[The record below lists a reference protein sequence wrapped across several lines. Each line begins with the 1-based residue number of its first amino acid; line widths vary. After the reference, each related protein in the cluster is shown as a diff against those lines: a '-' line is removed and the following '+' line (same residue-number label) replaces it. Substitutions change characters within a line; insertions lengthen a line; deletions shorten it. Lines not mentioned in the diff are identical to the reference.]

1 MSKRVGRKKKY
12 DAQTI
17 AKLLYLMNYKQMT
30 LQEACKK
37 LGISRVTG
45 YRALKELETNED
57 LKLQVYEL
65 LQEMQEGEKY
75 LINWDKFNELCEK
88 LTELD
93 INEKMELIKE
103 VTWHRPIQLYILNR
117 LTPDN
122 VNSVKETLRL
132 MERVWK
138 IAGKGNPEEW
148 SEERILALVQ
158 HIKSL
163 RSKYCEGYVKKHLV
177 CLRLILPEDKKN
189 LVFTGGFK
197 FIPKPIPPISL
208 EDFIKWL
215 NDGKNEIPESWD
227 YVAPS
232 KEKFTIMEKLI
243 ICTKISTNERT
254 KTFLNMKWKQLDL
267 KSGIAYFYE
276 KKTRTEWRSRLN
288 WLIDGEL
295 ISYRGMSLSQWLAKY
310 KEYVRPQSEEQVV
323 FDLTEKQLRAIF
335 KKFGKYFGVEH
346 LVPHDACKLFILYN
360 VLLGYDITVIVKG
373 LNGRGWADMNTAM
386 AHYFAV
392 TQYLS
397 SYFDM
402 RAKITKKL
410 LLGYEVSEEER
421 QLAFKPALN
430 NISL

>member
-1 MSKRVGRKKKY
+1 MVEKRVGRKKKY
-12 DAQTI
+12 NPEII
-17 AKLLYLMNYKQMT
+17 AKALYLINYKGLT
-30 LQEACKK
+30 LQETAKK
-37 LGISRVTG
+37 LGLSRVTL
-45 YRALKELETNED
+45 YRALKELEENED
-57 LKLQVYEL
+57 LKLQVYEIL
-65 LQEMQEGEKY
+65 AELQEGVKY
-75 LINWDKFNELCEK
+75 LIDWDKFNELCSK

-103 VTWHRPIQLYILNR
+103 VTWCRQIQLYILNR

-122 VNSVKETLRL
+122 VQSVKNTLSI

-138 IAGKGNPEEW
+138 MGGKGNPEEW

-177 CLRLILPEDKKN
+177 CLRLMLPESKKN

-197 FIPKPIPPISL
+197 FASKPIPPISL

-215 NDGKNEIPESWD
+215 NDRKNEIPNSWT
-227 YVAPS
+227 YTTVNGN
-232 KEKFTIMEKLI
+232 KFTILEKLI
-243 ICTKISTNERT
+243 IATKISTNERT
-254 KTFLNMKWKQLDL
+254 KTFLSMKWKQLDL

-276 KKTRTEWRSRLN
+276 KKTKTEWRSRLN

-310 KEYVRPQSEEQVV
+310 KEHVKPESDEQVV
-323 FDLTEKQLRAIF
+323 FDISEETLRKIF
-335 KKFGKYFGVEH
+335 RKFGKYFGIEH
-346 LVPHDACKLFILYN
+346 LVPHHACKLFMLYN

-386 AHYFAV
+386 SHYFEV
-392 TQYLS
+392 VRYLGS
-397 SYFDM
+397 FFDM
-402 RAKITKKL
+402 RAKITKKI
-410 LLGYEVSEEER
+410 LLGYQVTEEER
-421 QLAFKPALN
+421 QLAFKPALRFV
-430 NISL
+430 